1 MHRPEPRELVLL
13 SIRRA
18 FGVSFLL
25 YLVYLGLY
33 YFGDYP
39 FLTPTDIITILALV
53 LAGTGF
59 GVAFSFLSP
68 LPAERGLPRVIRTV
82 LLTIPA
88 LGIGV
93 ALQIFIAGA
102 RSDMAIYAIFALAA
116 WLGSTFIREEE
127 GESGDSDDYDLLGSG
142 R

>member
-18 FGVSFLL
+18 LGVSFVL
-25 YLVYLGLY
+25 YLLYLGLY
-33 YFGDYP
+33 FLGDYP
-39 FLTPTDIITILALV
+39 FLTPTAVVTILVLV
-53 LAGTGF
+53 FAGTWF
-59 GVAFSFLSP
+59 GIAFSALSP
-68 LPAERGLPRVIRTV
+68 LPAEQGIPRIIRTV

-127 GESGDSDDYDLLGSG
+127 EDSGDTAEYDVFGLS

>member
-13 SIRRA
+13 AIRRT
-18 FGVSFLL
+18 FGVSFVLYVL
-25 YLVYLGLY
+25 YLAMHYLG
-33 YFGDYP
+33 GYP
-39 FLTPTDIITILALV
+39 FLTPPDVLTILGLV
-53 LAGTGF
+53 FAGTWL
-59 GVAFSFLSP
+59 GVAFSMIAP
-68 LPAERGLPRVIRTV
+68 LPTSTGLPRVIRTA
-82 LLTIPA
+82 LLVVPA

-116 WLGSTFIREEE
+116 WLGSTFIKEDEEE
-127 GESGDSDDYDLLGSG
+127 PDDASEYGLFDII